1 MKYFFILFCLIT
13 ASFSINAQQLSTT
26 SSSAEKLYYE
36 GVNNMR
42 IGKNREAIT
51 AFRAAIEK
59 DKYFTEVYWQLSD
72 VYKAMGNETLRISTL
87 QRATFSNFPNITQ
100 TLYRLGM
107 VQFEDG
113 LYKDALTSFSKI
125 SEKERTGRI
134 QEWIDKCNVAINLK
148 NKPVPFEPRN
158 LGPQLNTI
166 YDDYWPTI
174 TADEQTLSMTVL
186 QGKLAGSD
194 VTMGINEEI
203 YHSEKVNGAWTKSK
217 NIGLPLNTS
226 GNEGAQTFSFDGRYM
241 FFVACDRKA
250 GMGGCDIYYTTK
262 NGDTWSTP
270 INPGEPLNSK
280 FWESSPS
287 LSAAGDELFFAS
299 NRPGGQGNKDI
310 WKCKV
315 KMAEDGTLQFSNPVN
330 LGSNINT
337 SDDEFSPFIHADNK
351 TLYFSSTGHQGL
363 GGYDIYLSRRTKN
376 GTWGPAVNLG
386 YPLNTNKDEM
396 GFVVNAIGDKAYF
409 SSDGIENNGRG
420 KDIYEVSLYKG
431 ARPEPVKAF
440 KGKVIDAD
448 TEKGIQAHV
457 ELYRLEDNVVVSESV
472 SDSKTGEFMSCLPAD
487 KEYGFN
493 VNKKGYLF
501 HSGYFG
507 KNDSMEIKVSKK
519 IKLPK
524 IEAGRAF
531 ILKNVFFDFDLYDLK
546 KESRAELD
554 RLYDFLVENYNIKLE
569 LGGHTDIRGS
579 YDYNITLSNNRAKA
593 VYDYLVNKGINPDRL
608 TYKGYGPDR
617 PIAPNDTE
625 EGMALNRR
633 TEATVIS
640 K

>member
-1 MKYFFILFCLIT
+1 MKELCIP
-13 ASFSINAQQLSTT
+13 S
-26 SSSAEKLYYE
+26 
-36 GVNNMR
+36 
-42 IGKNREAIT
+42 
-51 AFRAAIEK
+51 
-59 DKYFTEVYWQLSD
+59 
-72 VYKAMGNETLRISTL
+72 IST
-87 QRATFSNFPNITQ
+87 FIFP
-100 TLYRLGM
+100 
-107 VQFEDG
+107 
-113 LYKDALTSFSKI
+113 
-125 SEKERTGRI
+125 
-134 QEWIDKCNVAINLK
+134 
-148 NKPVPFEPRN
+148 
-158 LGPQLNTI
+158 
-166 YDDYWPTI
+166 
-174 TADEQTLSMTVL
+174 
-186 QGKLAGSD
+186 
-194 VTMGINEEI
+194 
-203 YHSEKVNGAWTKSK
+203 
-217 NIGLPLNTS
+217 
-226 GNEGAQTFSFDGRYM
+226 FSFDGRYM

-396 GFVVNAIGDKAYF
+396 GFVVNAIGDNAYF

-501 HSGYFG
+501 PSGYFG

-524 IEAGRAF
+524 IEAGRTF